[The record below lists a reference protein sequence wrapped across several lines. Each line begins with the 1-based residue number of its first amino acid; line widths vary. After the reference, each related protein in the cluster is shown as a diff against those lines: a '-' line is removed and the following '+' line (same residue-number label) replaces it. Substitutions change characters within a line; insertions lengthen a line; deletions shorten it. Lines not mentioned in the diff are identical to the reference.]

1 MPKIQLK
8 ETRQIGR
15 VLDKQWKFRGWSGII
30 GVCNSIFPL
39 ENLRYAII
47 LVQKGKSSH
56 SKNVVIPD
64 KKIVFPFFS
73 QKGSRIFHYSKAKIF
88 FIIIPSFLFS
98 PRSKWEYKV
107 LQEWVSAWDK
117 RHVNWFLLF
126 SFLRFSSWQERKQA
140 EEDSIPTAKGKRR
153 ETKEIKRKIFQDLF
167 FIVTGQE
174 KVPQNAYRSR
184 LVHPALPDSSLA

>member
-1 MPKIQLK
+1 MHKIQLK

-15 VLDKQWKFRGWSGII
+15 VLDKQSKFRGWSGMI

-47 LVQKGKSSH
+47 LIQKRKSSH

-73 QKGSRIFHYSKAKIF
+73 QKDSRIFHYSKAKIF
-88 FIIIPSFLFS
+88 FFHIPSFLFS
-98 PRSKWEYKV
+98 PRSKWEYRV

-126 SFLRFSSWQERKQA
+126 SFFPILWQERKQA
-140 EEDSIPTAKGKRR
+140 EEDSIPTAKRKRR